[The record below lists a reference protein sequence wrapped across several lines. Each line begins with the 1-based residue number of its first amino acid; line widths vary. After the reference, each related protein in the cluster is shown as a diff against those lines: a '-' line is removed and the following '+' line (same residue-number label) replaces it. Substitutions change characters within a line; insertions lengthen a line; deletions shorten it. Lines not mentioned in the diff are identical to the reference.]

1 MNQFVVGMGEAL
13 WDVLPEGKKIGGAP
27 ANFAYHISQFGFN
40 SYVVS
45 AVGADD
51 LGNEIYQNFDD
62 KQLNYIMPQVAQP
75 TGTVLVSLDGEGIPQ
90 YEIKEDAAWDNIPFT
105 PELEK
110 LARQTRVVCFGSLA
124 QRNEVSNDTI
134 NRFLDVMPSDEG
146 VYKIFD
152 INLRQHFYEEEVLR
166 NSMCK
171 ANILKIND
179 DELEIVSCLFAYTE
193 TTQEDQCH
201 RLLHDFNLKML
212 ILTCG
217 TKGSPVF
224 SGNHHSF
231 VETPVVSV
239 ADTVGAGDSF
249 TATFISSLLHDH
261 SLSEA
266 HALAVKISA
275 FVCTQHG
282 AMPILPPEYKKNVL
296 NSKV

>member
-217 TKGSPVF
+217 TKGSHVF

-231 VETPVVSV
+231 VETPMVSV

-249 TATFISSLLHDH
+249 TATFISSLLHGH

-282 AMPILPPEYKKNVL
+282 AMPLLPIEYKNNVKNI
-296 NSKV
+296 NT

>member
-201 RLLHDFNLKML
+201 RL
-212 ILTCG
+212 
-217 TKGSPVF
+217 
-224 SGNHHSF
+224 
-231 VETPVVSV
+231 
-239 ADTVGAGDSF
+239 
-249 TATFISSLLHDH
+249 
-261 SLSEA
+261 
-266 HALAVKISA
+266 
-275 FVCTQHG
+275 
-282 AMPILPPEYKKNVL
+282 
-296 NSKV
+296 